1 MGRVGRGDK
10 AECYP
15 STPMRPEHHPDLT
28 EIARQAMR
36 DRGLEPDFP
45 PAALAE
51 AEKLTPDLHEGDP
64 AVRDLRDRPWSS
76 IDNDDTRDLDQLE
89 VAEALPGGA
98 IRVLVAIA
106 DVEDLV
112 HPGSA
117 IDEHARKNTTSVYTA
132 ARTFAMLPERLSTG
146 ITSLNEDEDRLAIV
160 IEMTVAPDG
169 SIGSPD
175 VYPARVRN
183 RCQLAYNAVAA
194 WLDGQGPM
202 PPRMAQVPGIADQVK
217 LQDEAAGRLRHL
229 RHEQGALDLE
239 TRESRPVFTDG
250 KVTDLQEERDNR
262 AKNLIEDFM
271 IAANGVTARFLTAHG
286 LPSIR
291 RVVRTPARWPRIVEL
306 AAPFGERLPA
316 EPDSKALNE
325 FLERRKQADP
335 QGFPDLSLSVVKL
348 LGPGEY
354 VLDPP
359 DGDPPGHFGLAVKD
373 YTHATAPN
381 RRYPDLITHRL
392 VKAAFTRQPSP
403 YSGSELEELARHCTL
418 QEDAANKVERQVR
431 KSAAALL
438 FQRRV
443 GDSFDAYVTGASDKG
458 TWVRTS
464 GHPVV
469 EGRLDRGF
477 QGLDVGD
484 RVRVR
489 LVSTDVER
497 GFIDFVRDQHGQST

>member
-1 MGRVGRGDK
+1 MLSSAPMQ
-10 AECYP
+10 AE
-15 STPMRPEHHPDLT
+15 RHHDLV

-51 AEKLTPDLHEGDP
+51 AERLSPDLHEGDP
-64 AVRDLRDRPWSS
+64 SIRDLRDLLWSS

-98 IRVLVAIA
+98 IKVQVAIA

-117 IDEHARKNTTSVYTA
+117 IDDHARKNTTSVYTG

-146 ITSLNEDEDRLAIV
+146 VTSLNDGEDRLAIV
-160 IEMTVAPDG
+160 IEMTVAADG
-169 SIGSPD
+169 SIAGSD

-183 RCQLAYNAVAA
+183 RAQLAYDAVAA
-194 WLDGQGPM
+194 WLDGNGPM
-202 PPRMAQVPGIADQVK
+202 PPRMAAVAGVAEQVK
-217 LQDEAAGRLRHL
+217 LQDEAAGRLRRL

-239 TRESRPVFTDG
+239 TLETRPVVVDG
-250 KVTDLQEERDNR
+250 KVTDLKEERDNR

-271 IAANGVTARFLTAHG
+271 IAANGVTARYLTAHG

-291 RVVRTPARWPRIVEL
+291 RVVRTPVRWPRIVEL
-306 AAPFGERLPA
+306 ASSFGEKLPA
-316 EPDSKALNE
+316 DPDARALNE
-325 FLERRKQADP
+325 FLERRHQADP
-335 QGFPDLSLSVVKL
+335 QSFPDLSLMVVKL

-392 VKAAFTRQPSP
+392 VKAAFAGRPAP
-403 YSGSELEELARHCTL
+403 YSDAELEELAKHCTQ

-431 KSAAALL
+431 KSAAALMIES
-438 FQRRV
+438 RI
-443 GDSFDAYVTGASDKG
+443 GSTFDAVVTGASDKG

-464 GHPVV
+464 GHPFV
-469 EGRLDRGF
+469 EGRLDRGW

-497 GFIDFVRDQHGQST
+497 GFIDFVREHHG